1 MIKIAEI
8 TSCDKCPN
16 FDDFYY
22 SYNEKCKLLNRV
34 ILKAGDT
41 VLSTY
46 HPIPEDCPLEDK
58 K

>member
-1 MIKIAEI
+1 MIKIVEI
-8 TSCDKCPN
+8 TSCDECPN
-16 FDDFYY
+16 FDDTYY

-34 ILKAGDT
+34 IKRASDT
-41 VLSTY
+41 YSTY